1 MRLIVSYVLI
11 ERNIQMQDKL
21 EKLIKLVYKK
31 WQGSQPQVQEP
42 HPDQEAMACFLE
54 DRLSQ
59 EENERII
66 AHLIGCDECAEIIA
80 TQLRITSVEAK
91 HVPAELLLRVKN
103 LVSSADKTCP
113 LEIILRFKEKFLEI
127 INTTGDCLVG
137 QELVP
142 APVLRSRKLK
152 DFKDEVII
160 LKDFQNIRVEAK
172 IENKVGAFNL
182 TVMVKEKTTQK
193 FIQDLR
199 ITLLKDDLELESYHT
214 DLGRVTFEHVLLGK
228 YTVEIS
234 NIEEKLASILLDI
247 KT

>member
-11 ERNIQMQDKL
+11 ERNNQMQDKI
-21 EKLIKLVYKK
+21 EKLIKSVYRK
-31 WQGSQPQVQEP
+31 WRAGLPQAQEP
-42 HPDQEAMACFLE
+42 HPDEESIACFLE

-66 AHLIGCDECAEIIA
+66 THLIGCDECAENIA
-80 TQLRITSVEAK
+80 AQLKLTPVDAGQ
-91 HVPAELLLRVKN
+91 VPAELLSAVKN
-103 LVSSADKTCP
+103 LVSSADKIHP
-113 LEIILRFKEKFLEI
+113 LEIALRFKEKFLEI